1 MGRTFNE
8 YFQIMSCTFSKVINY
23 ILLYNYDY
31 KLFIFIYFNLFF
43 LKYNFRNVINKNFSD
58 PIKKKMKSLLK
69 ATSKTELD
77 QIFLDIENS
86 EENGTKGI
94 FLLKKFAF

>member
-1 MGRTFNE
+1 M
-8 YFQIMSCTFSKVINY
+8 IINY
-23 ILLYNYDY
+23 LF
-31 KLFIFIYFNLFF
+31 LFILIF
-43 LKYNFRNVINKNFSD
+43 KYNFRNVINKNFSD